1 MSNKKIPTKSDTTT
15 TTTTT
20 KEENLSRKAKNQ
32 STQIFDP
39 QNEYAA
45 VNIRWEDKIKIR
57 IRTRKI

>member
-1 MSNKKIPTKSDTTT
+1 MSNKKIPTKSDT

-45 VNIRWEDKIKIR
+45 VNIR
-57 IRTRKI
+57 